1 MSQPARSF
9 SFTATTQ
16 SGRMMSFELPLHA
29 QTASSE
35 NVARLLEGL
44 LDALSDLIE
53 RCQGVS
59 DGDVLQGLSLAMAVR
74 LGVDARDA
82 RLFMIADKRWKFI
95 HAEGGFRPLLFD
107 LESDPDEFVDLGAS
121 SAHAPVLDM
130 MYQLPSQTDVKEV
143 VISKEVVLNKTN
155 PLVVMEKAG

>member
-1 MSQPARSF
+1 MSQPVRSF

-53 RCQGVS
+53 RSQGVS

-74 LGVDARDA
+74 LGVGGVMPQTAE
-82 RLFMIADKRWKFI
+82 RL
-95 HAEGGFRPLLFD
+95 
-107 LESDPDEFVDLGAS
+107 LEELSALAVQGAGS
-121 SAHAPVLDM
+121 VSAVTERGRRH
-130 MYQLPSQTDVKEV
+130 
-143 VISKEVVLNKTN
+143 
-155 PLVVMEKAG
+155 